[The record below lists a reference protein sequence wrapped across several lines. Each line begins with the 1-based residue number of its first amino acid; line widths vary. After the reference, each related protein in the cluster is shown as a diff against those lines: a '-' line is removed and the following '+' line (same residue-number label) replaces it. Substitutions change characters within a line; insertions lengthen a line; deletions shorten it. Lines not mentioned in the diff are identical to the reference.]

1 MFVSS
6 SSIKGL
12 CTKWE
17 KNEKSTSTSLDRH
30 RNGKVWA
37 KKKKPFT
44 KSLRCLLCT
53 WTVTLSKHVTQYGPL
68 YYNFK
73 DPWLQNQKEEFWKL
87 MRHIQSLYT
96 FLLHFFLMFFQILIR
111 RAMFF
116 LSHSNL
122 DGGIT
127 WNNWGRIFNKSGN
140 LSIQHGI
147 RTQWFMKYTACAKT
161 LYLGASKH
169 AFPSNIT
176 NLTNLIRKFNY
187 FHKSLMR
194 EQNLRLQYMLK
205 RNKAIAE
212 KRTNLKTSC
221 LLAEKGKSRYKQ

>member
-116 LSHSNL
+116 FLRIQILTAALLEITEVECSTNL
-122 DGGIT
+122 EILAFSMVYAPNGL
-127 WNNWGRIFNKSGN
+127 WN
-140 LSIQHGI
+140 
-147 RTQWFMKYTACAKT
+147 TACAKT

-169 AFPSNIT
+169 HQST
-176 NLTNLIRKFNY
+176 TNLIRKFNY

-212 KRTNLKTSC
+212 KRTNLKTSY
-221 LLAEKGKSRYKQ
+221 LLAEKGKFRYKQ

>member
-1 MFVSS
+1 MACLSRLLRLKDSVQNERRMRN
-6 SSIKGL
+6 L
-12 CTKWE
+12 HQRLWTATEME
-17 KNEKSTSTSLDRH
+17 KYGQR
-30 RNGKVWA
+30 
-37 KKKKPFT
+37 KKKPFT

-116 LSHSNL
+116 FLRIQILTAALLEITEVECSTNL
-122 DGGIT
+122 EILAFSMVYAPNGL
-127 WNNWGRIFNKSGN
+127 WN
-140 LSIQHGI
+140 
-147 RTQWFMKYTACAKT
+147 TACAKT

-169 AFPSNIT
+169 HQSN
-176 NLTNLIRKFNY
+176 KFDKEIQL
-187 FHKSLMR
+187 FS
-194 EQNLRLQYMLK
+194 
-205 RNKAIAE
+205 
-212 KRTNLKTSC
+212 
-221 LLAEKGKSRYKQ
+221 